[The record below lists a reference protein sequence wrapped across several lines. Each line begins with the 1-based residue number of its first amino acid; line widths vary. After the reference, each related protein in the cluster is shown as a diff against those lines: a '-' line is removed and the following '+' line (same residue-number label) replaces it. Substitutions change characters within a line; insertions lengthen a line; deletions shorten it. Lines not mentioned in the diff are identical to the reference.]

1 MPEGTEVRA
10 GVGPRRSLPCRGW
23 RERAGPRRAEAAP
36 WARALV
42 TRGPD
47 MSDLPVTLR
56 PWMTERSGS
65 PAKNQVAR
73 GRTASAASL
82 TATYPFGYTKHARA
96 EVLRDRRWPQR
107 ARGVHLSIAGTHARS
122 RAGRHRGLPAV
133 WREGA
138 DLLETDLGSRP
149 MMEIRVG
156 SQRIY
161 CVVQVNVLWVLQVG
175 PKAHQSRDIAKATVR
190 MKLVRGQ
197 RTQ

>member
-1 MPEGTEVRA
+1 MLELRYYETAAGRIEPAEYISRLPE
-10 GVGPRRSLPCRGW
+10 
-23 RERAGPRRAEAAP
+23 
-36 WARALV
+36 
-42 TRGPD
+42 
-47 MSDLPVTLR
+47 
-56 PWMTERSGS
+56 
-65 PAKNQVAR
+65 
-73 GRTASAASL
+73 
-82 TATYPFGYTKHARA
+82 
-96 EVLRDRRWPQR
+96 RD
-107 ARGVHLSIAGTHARS
+107 ARS
-122 RAGRHRGLPAV
+122 RAGRHRDSPAV

-138 DLLETDLGSRP
+138 DLLETNLGSRP